1 MKKFEFP
8 LTTLL
13 MVRKLKEEI
22 AHRSLLEAEIVLIK
36 HRNDLN
42 QLYQQLESV
51 LDEIRHSQ
59 EGTFAVSRLN
69 ELRYYSTN
77 IKHKILNQ
85 KFVVKEAEMRLEL
98 SRQKVVHAMQER
110 KIIENLNMKKLLEW
124 ESANRSQEM
133 KENDEIATTQ
143 YPRKYD

>member
-22 AHRSLLEAEIVLIK
+22 AHRNLLEAEIVLIK

-42 QLYQQLESV
+42 QLFQQLESV

-98 SRQKVVHAMQER
+98 SRQKVVHTMQER
-110 KIIENLNMKKLLEW
+110 KIIENLNMKKLMEW
-124 ESANRSQEM
+124 ESANRAQEM

>member
-22 AHRSLLEAEIVLIK
+22 AHRNLLEAEIVLIK

-42 QLYQQLESV
+42 QLFQQLESV

-69 ELRYYSTN
+69 E
-77 IKHKILNQ
+77 
-85 KFVVKEAEMRLEL
+85 
-98 SRQKVVHAMQER
+98 
-110 KIIENLNMKKLLEW
+110 
-124 ESANRSQEM
+124 
-133 KENDEIATTQ
+133 
-143 YPRKYD
+143 